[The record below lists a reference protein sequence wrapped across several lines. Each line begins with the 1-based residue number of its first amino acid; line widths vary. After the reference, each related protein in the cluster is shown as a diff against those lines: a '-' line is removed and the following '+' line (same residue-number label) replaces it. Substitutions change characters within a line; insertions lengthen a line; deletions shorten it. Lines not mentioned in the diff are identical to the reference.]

1 MAPMVGMKLRETR
14 LAQKRPLADV
24 AAKASISVATLSRVE
39 TDKQSIDLGLF
50 LTLARV
56 LGIAPAELLAP
67 SEEQHGT
74 APLARRIVQLGSRK
88 RLELWQTLASEA
100 RQARPAR
107 RPTAADVSHQVEE
120 LLAQI
125 EFLREELQAMRKQVR
140 KR

>member
-1 MAPMVGMKLRETR
+1 MVGEKLREVR
-14 LAQKRPLADV
+14 LAQNRSLADV
-24 AAKASISVATLSRVE
+24 AEKASISVATLSRVE

-56 LGIAPAELLAP
+56 LGVPPAELLAT

-88 RLELWQTLASEA
+88 RLELWQTLANEA
-100 RQARPAR
+100 RQARLAR
-107 RPTAADVSHQVEE
+107 RASAADVSHQVEE

-125 EFLREELQAMRKQVR
+125 EFLREELQVMRKHIRQR
-140 KR
+140 